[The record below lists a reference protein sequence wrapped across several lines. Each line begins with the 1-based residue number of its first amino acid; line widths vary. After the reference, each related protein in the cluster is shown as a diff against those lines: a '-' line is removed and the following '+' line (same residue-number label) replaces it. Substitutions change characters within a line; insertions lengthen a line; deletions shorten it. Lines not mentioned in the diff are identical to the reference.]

1 MFCRTA
7 INLAVFASLAAASA
21 LEPVSYDRQIRPILS
36 NNCFECHGPDEAAR
50 KGELRL
56 DVEVADSTAIVA
68 GKPDESEILQRITSA
83 DPEERMP
90 PAPDH
95 DALSAEDTELI
106 RTWIAQGAKRTAHWA
121 FQTPH
126 RPEIPAV
133 SNPAWV
139 RNPIDAFVLA
149 RLDREGL
156 VPSPEADRTTLL
168 RRLSL
173 DLTGLPPS
181 LEEIERVTADPSVDW
196 YDTLVERLLASPHYG
211 EHWARHWLDAAQYAD
226 SDGFEKDAPRTVWA
240 WRDWVIRAMNAD
252 KPYDSF
258 VVE

>member
-1 MFCRTA
+1 
-7 INLAVFASLAAASA
+7 
-21 LEPVSYDRQIRPILS
+21 
-36 NNCFECHGPDEAAR
+36 
-50 KGELRL
+50 
-56 DVEVADSTAIVA
+56 
-68 GKPDESEILQRITSA
+68 
-83 DPEERMP
+83 MP

-95 DALSAEDTELI
+95 DALSTEDTELI
-106 RTWIAQGAKRTAHWA
+106 RAWIAQGAKRTAHWA
-121 FQTPH
+121 FQTPQ

-156 VPSPEADRTTLL
+156 APSPEADRITLL

-181 LEEIERVTADPSVDW
+181 LEEVERVSADTSAGW
-196 YDTLVERLLASPHYG
+196 YDALVEWLLASPHYG

-226 SDGFEKDAPRTVWA
+226 SDGFEKDARRQVWA
-240 WRDWVIRAMNAD
+240 WCYGSSGRSTRTSPTTSLWWSRLREIACRMRRRISAWPRASCAT
-252 KPYDSF
+252 
-258 VVE
+258 V